1 VRWGGRV
8 AALLVSVVALGACG
22 SEGEPTADIDLDG
35 SRRDPDVEG
44 VVEEVSLDDITID
57 GRRYEL
63 SENLLA
69 FNTYTL
75 VALPVLRTEGSYVHA
90 GTKSGKVVWL
100 AEVAKVIDRGDRAL
114 GYYRGTL
121 LERDGDRL
129 VFQDGTVLRAGDDVE
144 VPAPPVALL
153 VGLDPD
159 GDVVVSV
166 GAP

>member
-1 VRWGGRV
+1 MRWGGRV
-8 AALLVSVVALGACG
+8 AALVLGATLFGACG
-22 SEGEPTADIDLDG
+22 SDGEPTADIDLDG

-44 VVEEVSLDDITID
+44 VVDEVSVEEITID
-57 GRRYEL
+57 GERFEL

-75 VALPVLRTEGSYVHA
+75 VALPVLGTEGSYVHA
-90 GTKSGKVVWL
+90 GTTSGKVVWL
-100 AEVAKVIDRGDRAL
+100 AEVAKVLGGGDRAL

-129 VFQDGTVLRAGDDVE
+129 VFQDGTVLRVADDVE
-144 VPAPPVALL
+144 VPSPPAALL

-159 GDVVVSV
+159 DDVVVSV
-166 GAP
+166 GAA